1 MRWKAFHFEQSDTRN
16 NSKNTYYG
24 LTNDKTAP
32 PMKLLGLLE
41 RDLFKIAEKIKFRKI
56 KCELQ
61 DKINSDIKD
70 VKSSRKTLIRADE
83 TSTFYKITKEKHDQ
97 LLHNSITKTYK
108 KANSNI
114 TESINEQGKK

>member
-1 MRWKAFHFEQSDTRN
+1 MRWKAFYFEQSDTRN

-56 KCELQ
+56 NCELQ

-70 VKSSRKTLIRADE
+70 VKSSRKTLIPAD
-83 TSTFYKITKEKHDQ
+83 
-97 LLHNSITKTYK
+97 
-108 KANSNI
+108 
-114 TESINEQGKK
+114 